1 MFLRRLV
8 GRWLPWGLFAAGALH
23 ALAAWRVPAYAP
35 RLRVTYLMWLALP
48 ATLALAALAPGL
60 EQTSYAIPFVAA
72 LALAIAW
79 FVRGLWTTRLGF
91 VTSECQALPMDKRFR
106 FRHTSVPGTSC
117 GQPLR
122 PRPAPRGNGSTM
134 RR

>member
-1 MFLRRLV
+1 MGSAARHVALMAALALAAALVAPSLAPEGPEAMFLRRLV

-23 ALAAWRVPAYAP
+23 ALAAWRVAAYAP

-79 FVRGLWTTRLGF
+79 FVRGLWATRGSSTEAETGRLLGLG
-91 VTSECQALPMDKRFR
+91 V
-106 FRHTSVPGTSC
+106 
-117 GQPLR
+117 
-122 PRPAPRGNGSTM
+122 
-134 RR
+134 